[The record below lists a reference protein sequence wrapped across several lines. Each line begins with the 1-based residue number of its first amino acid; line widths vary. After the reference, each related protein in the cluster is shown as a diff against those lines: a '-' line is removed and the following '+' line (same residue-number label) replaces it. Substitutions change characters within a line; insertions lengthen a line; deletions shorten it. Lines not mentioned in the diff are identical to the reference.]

1 MNATS
6 VVVVTWRPDEGCRLT
21 CETGCVRGM
30 DSSSGLIGSRDSIR
44 SADSRMSKA
53 RRKHDESEPRLEVA
67 VLIAT
72 RDRRDMLESRAL
84 DSIVKQTRQPD
95 YLVLVE
101 DTTDPRRPSTRRVV
115 HKQAMPNTQFILLR
129 NERRQGAAGAWN
141 TGIDHLLRRVRDP
154 KRVYLAVL
162 DDDDRY
168 DPSHI
173 EWCLDRAGKREVDM
187 VTVPLMRHES
197 LNDPGRRRKVPDQ
210 LRPGDFLVSSQHIQG
225 SNLFLRLSTI
235 LAAGLFDEGQTSVTD
250 RDLMIRVSEL
260 PNVKYRKRATATVHH
275 YAEPERARMSSPRSR
290 TRCVGLTQ
298 FHRKWRTRMSEEQ
311 ERSSRGR
318 ARDLFG
324 WTEPPQPFDHRIDP
338 PSVSGARIESGVAQT
353 RVIVASVAD
362 VASAAQLAR
371 FVSESRE
378 SGCRPEL
385 LAIERAGSGEASFAA
400 AFDAVRAA
408 GIQVTTVSKHESAAL
423 GEGLAPTAIAR
434 ALLRRRM
441 LETPGTI
448 GWLIDPNV
456 RLGARIA
463 AKGGSS
469 RVRGELASEL
479 AALSKTKGVFFGTQT
494 GMPDLPALAMLRS
507 QLVDLYHNLHW
518 LGRLDASDALPDR
531 GVANALERRGRIAF
545 FDDGAAHDTDV
556 LERPFW
562 IEPNVPGESVAQAI
576 ERLAVELP
584 GILIGRQVFRPNV
597 LEASDS
603 HTAARV
609 SDGHLIVT
617 DPDRLVDMPTLGGA
631 YAISPTRRRA
641 LERVFASAF
650 GAEIATTKIVLDRE
664 LPPPAQVSASALDL
678 DALLADV
685 RGAALHSAFES
696 LYRWRI
702 ETGRDA
708 RSELDAV
715 ESARFERWYRRA
727 RSQRLGALSLSLRR
741 VGGVVRSIL
750 RSTQRDRSPW
760 AFWWSRATTRQ
771 AIDSI
776 RSTCREVLTFTKGD
790 PLGRMRIRAKR
801 EPDDVARSFF
811 RSLEDSLA
819 SARRLHDSKALAE
832 FAGRALGVS
841 ERA

>member
-1 MNATS
+1 MNSA
-6 VVVVTWRPDEGCRLT
+6 VALL
-21 CETGCVRGM
+21 
-30 DSSSGLIGSRDSIR
+30 DSENSPPHAPERMKRD
-44 SADSRMSKA
+44 
-53 RRKHDESEPRLEVA
+53 RRKHNDSQPQLEVA

-84 DSIVKQTRQPD
+84 DSIVQQTRQPD
-95 YLVLVE
+95 FLVLVE
-101 DTTDPRRPSTRRVV
+101 DTTDPHRPSTRRVV
-115 HKQAMPNTQFILLR
+115 HKKAMPNTRFILLR

-324 WTEPPQPFDHRIDP
+324 WTEPPQPFDHRP
-338 PSVSGARIESGVAQT
+338 ERPAVPGTRIESGVAPP
-353 RVIVASVAD
+353 RVIVTSVSD
-362 VASAAQLAR
+362 MSSAPQLAR
-371 FVSESRE
+371 FVSDLKDA
-378 SGCRPEL
+378 GCRPEL
-385 LAIERAGSGEASFAA
+385 LAIERAGSAESVFAKPFEAL
-400 AFDAVRAA
+400 RTT
-408 GIQVTTVSKHESAAL
+408 GIEVATFSKQECATIGA
-423 GEGLAPTAIAR
+423 GLAPTAIAR

-441 LETPGTI
+441 LQTPGAI

-456 RLGARIA
+456 RLGARVA
-463 AKGGSS
+463 AKGGCALF
-469 RVRGELASEL
+469 RGGIASEL
-479 AALSKTKGVFFGTQT
+479 AVLAKTKGVFFGTLT

-518 LGRLDASDALPDR
+518 LGRLDPSVALPDR
-531 GVANALERRGRIAF
+531 GVANSLERRGRSAF
-545 FDDGAAHDTDV
+545 FDDGAAVDTDV

-562 IEPNVPGESVAQAI
+562 IEPSTPGESVAQAI
-576 ERLAVELP
+576 ERLAKDVP
-584 GILIGRQVFRPNV
+584 GILSGRQVFRPNV
-597 LEASDS
+597 LEAVETHSAS
-603 HTAARV
+603 GV
-609 SDGHLIVT
+609 CDGHLIVT
-617 DPDRLVDMPTLGGA
+617 DPDRLIDMPTLGEA

-641 LERVFASAF
+641 LERVFASAL
-650 GAEIATTKIVLDRE
+650 GSEIGTTKIVLDRE
-664 LPPPAQVSASALDL
+664 LPPPTQISAGTLDL
-678 DALLADV
+678 DSLLADI

-696 LYRWRI
+696 LYRWRR
-702 ETGRDA
+702 ETGRDS
-708 RSELDAV
+708 RSELDSV
-715 ESARFERWYRRA
+715 EAARFERWYRRA
-727 RSQRLGALSLSLRR
+727 RSQRLGSLSLSLRR
-741 VGGVVRSIL
+741 VGGVVRSIH

-760 AFWWSRATTRQ
+760 AFWWSHATTRQ

-776 RSTCREVLTFTKGD
+776 RNTCREVLTFTKGD
-790 PLGRMRIRAKR
+790 PLGRLRIRSNR
-801 EPDDVARSFF
+801 EPIDVARSFF

-819 SARRLHDSKALAE
+819 SARRLHDSKALVE
-832 FAGRALGVS
+832 FADRALGVS